1 MIKKSLLTTHWSP
14 EEAYRILHFIDEIR
28 DVLLANYSDG
38 IAGHYR
44 QKQGQ
49 IGFDFKD
56 DAIPFWM
63 LAARAL
69 QQKNQKGESP
79 FFSSVKN

>member
-1 MIKKSLLTTHWSP
+1 
-14 EEAYRILHFIDEIR
+14 
-28 DVLLANYSDG
+28 
-38 IAGHYR
+38 
-44 QKQGQ
+44 
-49 IGFDFKD
+49 
-56 DAIPFWM
+56 M